1 MSTVTAKL
9 EGLVTPATWMR
20 KDRAHAYEL
29 ERLATEACN
38 PLDEPARPSDRWLP
52 GACTA
57 LAARGAGVPSAMV
70 LTTNIA

>member
-20 KDRAHAYEL
+20 KDRAHACEL

-38 PLDEPARPSDRWLP
+38 PLDELARPSEP
-52 GACTA
+52 YGCQ
-57 LAARGAGVPSAMV
+57 GHV
-70 LTTNIA
+70 LR